1 MHGLLTEEIFC
12 LLGLLQHSILFF
24 LQVNH
29 KEEDSCSYFYC
40 MEERHASAEH
50 VAYAVSSLSKSYIYL
65 DTETSSILP
74 CNQIH
79 TVQAHFILKWDFGV
93 LKELVFYYLVSTGS
107 KLKQQTNK
115 QQTNNNKTKQN
126 QRILFSL
133 DHVSPYTL
141 GSRLGNLPEIQ

>member
-1 MHGLLTEEIFC
+1 MKWENPLINHRRDILSASN
-12 LLGLLQHSILFF
+12 LQHSILFF
-24 LQVNH
+24 LQVNQ
-29 KEEDSCSYFYC
+29 KEEELCPYFYC
-40 MEERHASAEH
+40 LEERHGSAKH
-50 VAYAVSSLSKSYIYL
+50 VAYAVYSLSDSYIYL

-126 QRILFSL
+126 KTKPNNSF
-133 DHVSPYTL
+133 
-141 GSRLGNLPEIQ
+141 LP